1 MCYKS
6 SILIIFFILKL
17 LILVIVPIVLFVL
30 YRLKN
35 KVFNLIGGLDIL
47 FIIILIILR
56 LTSNTCIT
64 NSNVS
69 YIKNNINRTVVGENI
84 NTLYESIYSTETY
97 LNKESKN
104 AYFYGIN
111 YEPLKNVKIS
121 CDKKSYI
128 KNYGDSITAITIL
141 ISNYYGTEINEVDVI
156 SFLEENKL
164 IDCKNG
170 IDFDTA
176 FIKLKEKYYYNIIKI
191 SSSQVRDYISKG
203 NSVLVETINKSNE
216 DKNFGCE
223 KDYIVIY
230 NNNDDEYNIINPN
243 DKSYSYFCSSNTIG
257 YGSIIEEDQNN
268 KSFTLEEIDSKALRY
283 YTIEVTQ

>member
-6 SILIIFFILKL
+6 SILIIFFILKV

-111 YEPLKNVKIS
+111 YEPLKNVKI
-121 CDKKSYI
+121 
-128 KNYGDSITAITIL
+128 
-141 ISNYYGTEINEVDVI
+141 
-156 SFLEENKL
+156 
-164 IDCKNG
+164 
-170 IDFDTA
+170 
-176 FIKLKEKYYYNIIKI
+176 
-191 SSSQVRDYISKG
+191 
-203 NSVLVETINKSNE
+203 
-216 DKNFGCE
+216 
-223 KDYIVIY
+223 
-230 NNNDDEYNIINPN
+230 
-243 DKSYSYFCSSNTIG
+243 
-257 YGSIIEEDQNN
+257 
-268 KSFTLEEIDSKALRY
+268 
-283 YTIEVTQ
+283 